1 MGKLMR
7 SILSLDNKNQHSPIW
22 QLFVS
27 PSAVTGGGR
36 TFKCP
41 NCGTEFEVELKLK
54 ENIK

>member
-7 SILSLDNKNQHSPIW
+7 SILSLDNKINIPPLW

-27 PSAVTGGGR
+27 PAEIAGNNT

>member
-7 SILSLDNKNQHSPIW
+7 SILSLDNKINIPPLW

-27 PSAVTGGGR
+27 PAEIAGNNT

-41 NCGTEFEVELKLK
+41 NCGQELEVELKIK
-54 ENIK
+54 E

>member
-7 SILSLDNKNQHSPIW
+7 SILSLDNKNQHSSIW

-41 NCGTEFEVELKLK
+41 NCGQEFEVELKAK
-54 ENIK
+54 E